1 MHPSRRA
8 FVLQSGAALFA
19 LGPLSACRKKS
30 AGPDMNIAGVVVG
43 AGRFADPTGSTE
55 SYMFSAYDVDTGSFQ
70 RIPIGFHAHGFA
82 PSTAQPARAALFEKK
97 GPGACYVDLV
107 DGTMLT
113 TIAPT
118 PGYAFYGH
126 GTYTADG
133 SALLVVES
141 NLESK
146 QGRIAIRDVV
156 SFEVT
161 AEFPTYGASPHD
173 CRLIDGGRI
182 LVITNGGGPPG
193 SLDPPCVTYVDVKS
207 QELEEKLV
215 VYEPRI
221 NAGHLDLLGRDYLAV
236 VSAPREELDQDTNTG
251 ALLLRSGH
259 EQLVPML
266 EPVSVTRRMLGES
279 LSVAIHAPSKIVGVT
294 NPKGNLLTF
303 WDLETKR
310 LVKSLDIESP
320 RGITLTIDGKRFA
333 VSYGSRARLMMI
345 STKTLEAAS
354 TTATAVEGFSGS
366 HLYTWRVP
374 V

>member
-1 MHPSRRA
+1 M
-8 FVLQSGAALFA
+8 
-19 LGPLSACRKKS
+19 K
-30 AGPDMNIAGVVVG
+30 IAGAVVG
-43 AGRFADPTGSTE
+43 PGRFKAPGDSGE
-55 SYMFSAYDVDTGSFQ
+55 SYVFSIYDIDSEAFR

-82 PSTAQPARAALFEKK
+82 PSPVQTRRAALFEKK

-107 DGTMLT
+107 EGAVLE

-126 GTYTADG
+126 GSYTVDG

-141 NLESK
+141 NLESE

-156 SFEVT
+156 TFEVT

-173 CRLIDGGRI
+173 CRLIDGGRT

-207 QELEEKLV
+207 QKLKEKLI
-215 VYEPRI
+215 VYESRI
-221 NAGHLDLLGRDYLAV
+221 NAGHLDLLGRKHLAV
-236 VSAPREELDQDTNTG
+236 VSAPRDELDQDTNIG
-251 ALLLRSGH
+251 AVLLRSGD
-259 EQLVPML
+259 QPLVRMV

-279 LSVAIHAPSKIVGVT
+279 LSVAIHEPTGVVGVT

-303 WDLETKR
+303 WDLETKT
-310 LVKSLDIESP
+310 LVKSLDVVSP
-320 RGITLTIDGKRFA
+320 RGITVTIDRKRFI
-333 VSYGSRARLMMI
+333 VSYGPRARLMMI
-345 STKTLEAAS
+345 STRTLEGAS
-354 TTATAVEGFSGS
+354 TAVTGVEGFSGS

-374 V
+374 G